1 MINKIAENAKNPA
14 FNDLTISVFGI
25 LKHGAEVLLWPG
37 LDFIFVLN
45 FILPYLN
52 GFYYYEIIVNSF

>member
-25 LKHGAEVLLWPG
+25 LKHGAEVLL
-37 LDFIFVLN
+37 
-45 FILPYLN
+45 
-52 GFYYYEIIVNSF
+52 

>member
-25 LKHGAEVLLWPG
+25 LKHEAEVLL
-37 LDFIFVLN
+37 
-45 FILPYLN
+45 
-52 GFYYYEIIVNSF
+52 